1 MDRIKN
7 TNLSE
12 KNEYG
17 NNITDYELLTKLPW
31 KKNTEKNPW
40 KKVDGVIKK
49 TKKKC
54 KKWLAIDA
62 RHCLRMK
69 KNEKR
74 KYGRNWYQNMCKE
87 RKGRI
92 PKRIQKKYSNN
103 VLKSFKKYEL
113 KCVEVVW

>member
-40 KKVDGVIKK
+40 KKVDDVIKK

-69 KNEKR
+69 KMKKGSMVEIDIRICVKKEKEEYL
-74 KYGRNWYQNMCKE
+74 KEYKKNIPTMC
-87 RKGRI
+87 
-92 PKRIQKKYSNN
+92 
-103 VLKSFKKYEL
+103 
-113 KCVEVVW
+113 